1 MSGIVFANTQAQ
13 GTQSGDETQITSGEF
28 WPVID
33 INHLRQ
39 VMRIDNNA
47 TSARVYHT
55 ATEAV
60 AHVNSQLRGYRLA
73 ATQSGITHLSNTTE
87 ETINSQSV
95 QTTRYTRAVYCYT
108 KALLLEKY
116 ADTDATG
123 KTGTRAEAKQE
134 QAEDYRRDAHFA
146 VADIL
151 GRRRCDDA
159 LI

>member
-1 MSGIVFANTQAQ
+1 MSGIVFANTPAQ

-60 AHVNSQLRGYRLA
+60 AHVNSQLRGYRITYA
-73 ATQSGITHLSNTTE
+73 APLM
-87 ETINSQSV
+87 
-95 QTTRYTRAVYCYT
+95 R
-108 KALLLEKY
+108 
-116 ADTDATG
+116 
-123 KTGTRAEAKQE
+123 
-134 QAEDYRRDAHFA
+134 HFTA
-146 VADIL
+146 RFEPL
-151 GRRRCDDA
+151 
-159 LI
+159 